1 MSSHRRSLVLVID
14 DCECVRDVI
23 RFVLRRMMAVRVM
36 EAENSA
42 EGLRLARR
50 RKFDLVTTD
59 INRPG
64 MNGLSFLRAFKRL
77 QPTTPV
83 VVISGVMDD
92 ASARRA
98 KWLRA
103 FECLPK
109 PFQVWELL
117 GVVRAAIASRRV
129 CQTGLRNSRSRHIR
143 SGSW

>member
-14 DCECVRDVI
+14 DCECVRDVV
-23 RFVLRRMMAVRVM
+23 RFLLRRTMVVRVM
-36 EAENSA
+36 VAENSA

-50 RKFDLVTTD
+50 RKFDLVTSD
-59 INRPG
+59 ISRPS

-92 ASARRA
+92 TTARRA

-103 FECLPK
+103 FDCLAK
-109 PFQVWELL
+109 PFDCRELVAL
-117 GVVRAAIASRRV
+117 VRAAIASKRVRRTV
-129 CQTGLRNSRSRHIR
+129 SLGFRHHRRFGL
-143 SGSW
+143 